1 MFSIFFLWKIRIEWD
16 IRCVRFPAADPI
28 NFPGR
33 VAFVFRFCF
42 SRRKCSFST
51 NVSRKYS
58 ITILLI
64 KNNTFF
70 ICTIYHI
77 KFLTANYISQAVNLA
92 EFHSIVALLKIFSKY
107 ILLSYIIL
115 YQGYITLL
123 LGINLEMAKCKN
135 CPTTRLVLTSTGSN
149 LYVRN
154 EKYRQAAVES
164 LRKIG

>member
-1 MFSIFFLWKIRIEWD
+1 M
-16 IRCVRFPAADPI
+16 
-28 NFPGR
+28 
-33 VAFVFRFCF
+33 
-42 SRRKCSFST
+42 
-51 NVSRKYS
+51 
-58 ITILLI
+58 
-64 KNNTFF
+64 
-70 ICTIYHI
+70 

-92 EFHSIVALLKIFSKY
+92 EFRSIVALMKIFSKY